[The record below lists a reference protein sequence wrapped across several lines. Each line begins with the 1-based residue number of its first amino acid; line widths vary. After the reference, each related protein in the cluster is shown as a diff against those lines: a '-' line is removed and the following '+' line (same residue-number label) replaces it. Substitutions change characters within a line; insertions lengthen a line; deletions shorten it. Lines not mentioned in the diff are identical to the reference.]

1 MPDTYAFDPSR
12 ICDLEDP
19 VPALQELQDG
29 SPVHWSPRYGA
40 WLITRYDD
48 VRAGLN
54 DARLSPRRVFPNPKN
69 VDAEF
74 GRIFADYRKF
84 MDLWV
89 LVRDP
94 PDHTRLRGLVNKALT
109 PTAIEALRPE
119 IARIVA
125 GLVNTLPDSGVF
137 DLVPHFAYP
146 LPAEV
151 IAALIGVP
159 HSTLEDLKRWSDG
172 IASSTTTGAGEE
184 LYRRAAYDVVEMAT
198 YLTGV
203 IAQRRAN
210 PGTAIID
217 RMIAAHEG
225 EDRLSQD
232 ELISNLILFLFAGHE
247 TTTNL
252 LANGLRTLLRNPE
265 QLEDLRANLDNKDVV
280 RNTTDEILRY
290 DGAVF
295 VSLRTAVQDFEWHG
309 QKIKTGHRIFLYHI
323 AANRDRRAFKEP
335 NRFDIRRADVGKHI
349 AFGYGIHFCLGAPLA
364 RLEME
369 IALPAL
375 LRKYP
380 RLSLDD
386 PGVVWKDNLIL
397 RGMEGL
403 RLRVG

>member
-1 MPDTYAFDPSR
+1 MPDTYVFDPSR

-19 VPALQELQDG
+19 VPALQELQET

-74 GRIFADYRKF
+74 GRIYADYRKF

-109 PTAIEALRPE
+109 PTAIEALRPD
-119 IARIVA
+119 IQRIVD
-125 GLVNTLPDSGVF
+125 GLVATLPASGVF
-137 DLVPHFAYP
+137 DLVPSFAYP

-159 HSTLEDLKRWSDG
+159 HSTIADLKRWSDG
-172 IASSTTTGAGEE
+172 IASSTATGAGEE

-198 YLTGV
+198 YLAGV
-203 IAQRRAN
+203 IAARRAN
-210 PGTAIID
+210 PGSAIID

-225 EDRLSQD
+225 ADRLSQD

-252 LANGLRTLLRNPE
+252 LSNGLRTLLRHPE
-265 QLEDLRANLDNKDVV
+265 QLADLRANLDDRDLV
-280 RNTTDEILRY
+280 RNTIEEILRY

-295 VSLRTAVQDFEWHG
+295 VSLRMAVQDFEWQG
-309 QKIKTGHRIFLYHI
+309 QQIKTGHRVFLYHI
-323 AANRDRRAFKEP
+323 AANRDPRAFKDP
-335 NRFDIRRADVGKHI
+335 NRFDIRRADVSRHI

-369 IALPAL
+369 VALPAL
-375 LRKYP
+375 LRRYP
-380 RLSLDD
+380 NMELAD
-386 PGVVWKDNLIL
+386 PGVAWKDNLIL
-397 RGMEGL
+397 RGMEAL
-403 RLRVG
+403 KLKVG